1 MDIVIF
7 TSSREA
13 EIEEPVFCDRDTVK
27 VDKTKCIGKSINIA
41 PILTR
46 YLKDLGYKVTVVD
59 PFADDVSYEADE
71 VIKGD
76 TFKVPDEVVKDKYV
90 IVATKHV
97 YDTWAIMKSILG
109 GAKEIAV
116 VMSIKRAKVIMKR
129 LIQAGI
135 SIEQLK
141 RLRIPAGLDIG
152 AKTDKEIAL
161 SIVAEILAVERGGS
175 GRPLREVKG
184 FEKIFEELK

>member
-1 MDIVIF
+1 MDVLIF

-13 EIEEPVFCDRDTVK
+13 VMEEPVFCDKDSVK
-27 VDKTKCIGKSINIA
+27 VDTSKCTGKTITIA
-41 PILTR
+41 PYLAK
-46 YLKDLGYKVTVVD
+46 YLKDLGYKVIIVD
-59 PFADDVSYEADE
+59 PFAEDTDYEADM

-76 TFKVPDEVVKDKYV
+76 SFKVPDELVKDKYV
-90 IVATKHV
+90 VIATKHV

-129 LIQAGI
+129 LLQAGI
-135 SIEQLK
+135 PMEQLK

-152 AKTDKEIAL
+152 AKSEKEVAI
-161 SIVAEILAVERGGS
+161 SILAEILAVERGGS
-175 GRPLREVKG
+175 GKPLKEVKG
-184 FEKIFEELK
+184 FEKIFDELR

>member
-1 MDIVIF
+1 MDVLIF

-13 EIEEPVFCDRDTVK
+13 VIEEPVFCDKDSVK
-27 VDKTKCIGKSINIA
+27 VDTSKCTGKTITIA
-41 PILTR
+41 PYLAK
-46 YLKDLGYKVTVVD
+46 YLKDLGYKVIIVD
-59 PFADDVSYEADE
+59 PFAEDTDYEADM

-76 TFKVPDEVVKDKYV
+76 SFKVPDELVKDKYV
-90 IVATKHV
+90 VIATKHV

-129 LIQAGI
+129 LLQAGI
-135 SIEQLK
+135 PMEQLK

-152 AKTDKEIAL
+152 AKSEKEVAI
-161 SIVAEILAVERGGS
+161 SILAEILAVERGGS
-175 GRPLREVKG
+175 GKPLKEVKG
-184 FEKIFEELK
+184 FEKIFDELS

>member
-1 MDIVIF
+1 MDVLIF

-13 EIEEPVFCDRDTVK
+13 VMEEPVFCDKDSVK
-27 VDKTKCIGKSINIA
+27 VDTSKCTGKTITIA
-41 PILTR
+41 PYLAK
-46 YLKDLGYKVTVVD
+46 YLKDLGYKVIIVD
-59 PFADDVSYEADE
+59 PFAEDTDYEADM

-76 TFKVPDEVVKDKYV
+76 SFKVPDELVKDKYV
-90 IVATKHV
+90 VIATKHV

-129 LIQAGI
+129 LLQAGI
-135 SIEQLK
+135 PTEQLK

-152 AKTDKEIAL
+152 AKSEKEVAI
-161 SIVAEILAVERGGS
+161 SILAEILAVERGGS
-175 GRPLREVKG
+175 GKPLKEVKG
-184 FEKIFEELK
+184 FEKIFDELS

>member
-1 MDIVIF
+1 MDVLIF

-13 EIEEPVFCDRDTVK
+13 VMEEPVFCDKDSVK
-27 VDKTKCIGKSINIA
+27 VDT
-41 PILTR
+41 
-46 YLKDLGYKVTVVD
+46 D
-59 PFADDVSYEADE
+59 YEADM

-76 TFKVPDEVVKDKYV
+76 SFKVPDELVKDKYV
-90 IVATKHV
+90 VIATKHV

-129 LIQAGI
+129 LLQAGI
-135 SIEQLK
+135 PMEQLK

-152 AKTDKEIAL
+152 AKSEKEVAI
-161 SIVAEILAVERGGS
+161 SILAEILAVERGGS
-175 GRPLREVKG
+175 GKPLKEVKG
-184 FEKIFEELK
+184 FEKIFDELR

>member
-1 MDIVIF
+1 MDVLIF

-13 EIEEPVFCDRDTVK
+13 VMEEPVFCDKDSVK
-27 VDKTKCIGKSINIA
+27 VDTSKCTGKTITIA
-41 PILTR
+41 PYLAK
-46 YLKDLGYKVTVVD
+46 YLKDLGYKVIIVD
-59 PFADDVSYEADE
+59 PFAEDTDYEADM

-76 TFKVPDEVVKDKYV
+76 SFKVPDELVKDKYV
-90 IVATKHV
+90 VIATKHV

-129 LIQAGI
+129 LLQAGI
-135 SIEQLK
+135 PMEQLK

-152 AKTDKEIAL
+152 AKSEKEVAI
-161 SIVAEILAVERGGS
+161 SILAEILAVERGGS
-175 GRPLREVKG
+175 GKPLKEVKG
-184 FEKIFEELK
+184 FEKIFDELS

>member
-1 MDIVIF
+1 MDVLIF

-13 EIEEPVFCDRDTVK
+13 VMEEPVFCDKDSVK
-27 VDKTKCIGKSINIA
+27 VDTSKCTGRTITIA
-41 PILTR
+41 PYLAR
-46 YLKDLGYKVTVVD
+46 YLKDLGYKVIIVD
-59 PFADDVSYEADE
+59 PFADDTDYEADM

-76 TFKVPDEVVKDKYV
+76 SFRVPDELVKDKYV
-90 IVATKHV
+90 VVATKHV

-129 LIQAGI
+129 LLQAGI
-135 SIEQLK
+135 PVEQLK

-152 AKTDKEIAL
+152 AKSEKEVAI
-161 SIVAEILAVERGGS
+161 SILAEILAVEKGGS

-184 FEKIFEELK
+184 FEKIFDELN